1 MSTKGFCTLDAGFS
15 DSLLAGALAESMSS
29 TLRRPSE
36 HIVEGLLGNDGSA
49 EITQLELEDD
59 GAAPASAGESL
70 RTMDRAMSN
79 IAAASAPYFPN
90 LGFESSSRTPAV
102 LHLSKTPDSD
112 FGPLGEA
119 EASDW
124 LFEFMRGVVMC
135 LVVIGPDR
143 GTLALQPFEDEADM
157 LELPTWPG
165 MVLVLR
171 SHSLSAVH
179 MCPGN
184 CYVLSC
190 FYLDNRP
197 LSRSEEIGVTPV
209 VERLSE
215 WAAERLDELK
225 TEDTEDR
232 KPDVPRPWLVAMN
245 HQSFKGQHMAV
256 RGASGRFPVTWDPA
270 IWFASLTSGVDY
282 MAEIPLVR
290 WDHGNF
296 YSPEPEMWRAYKT
309 FARHLAFT
317 DGCELFDNKMFSIT
331 PAESKVMDPQQ
342 RMVLECGYEA
352 LYAAGLRKGKIMGS
366 LGGMYLGYGTGTS
379 DYGYVDRSTDS
390 GAEGSFG
397 ATGGSAAIT
406 ANRFSFCLGMKG
418 ASIAIDA
425 EDASGLVSAHLGCEG
440 LQRKGRGQVNDFSL
454 VGGIKI
460 NLAAFYWPQKQAAG
474 LLAESGRCF
483 TFDESSDGFSFGDG
497 ACNLCIRHL
506 IEVVD
511 GTILL
516 REGEPLVGVVAGSSV
531 NCNGRSAS
539 MQSPHGPSEQE
550 AISMCVRA
558 ASLSGFDVDAAEIHG
573 TSGLIA
579 DVVQVSSWSRVLR
592 AACNSAEPLLL
603 TSGPTNMGNGQ
614 HAAGAYAMLRAIL
627 SNNRGASM
635 ANVHLRQV
643 NPYIDAWEG
652 SVAITSEMLQL
663 KLTSSYWGS
672 MARGFAGTN
681 ACAVCWGA
689 AQPLRSSPR
698 PENERLTFWP
708 GGGGALDAS
717 AQPRK
722 GFHIAGTFTR
732 WSPEP
737 MEMERAGVYGYELIL
752 GENRWEQFQV
762 WLDGDPKKCLHPEWS
777 KAPRLTA
784 ACGPDAHGHTWLIDG
799 RESDS
804 VDRGLIGAKYR
815 IRLSIAGK
823 YRMVDWERL
832 TGRPEDEQD
841 APAIADAARSLEP
854 GSYFISADW
863 NGWGFEA
870 MRSSADV
877 HELDVHLTRSG
888 GEFQIVRDRDW
899 DQVFYPD
906 ADIVGGPDDASK
918 GRSWNLNGRRG
929 QTFRITFRRENEAG
943 VDVKA
948 VSWEKTGTQ
957 DLSETQREAAAR
969 TRYAVFGSWNSG
981 TRLRELKW
989 SGVYH
994 YFYLELGATAK
1005 ESFQLVQDGNWN
1017 RIFHPSVADASSGSD
1032 HEVVGPSA
1040 SDGRSCGLNWTV
1052 GLGGYEKP
1060 GDQFEI
1066 RVHDRPGY
1074 FGSYVS
1080 KVEWSKIPSNR
1091 SLREADSEGLVL
1103 RRGRR

>member
-1 MSTKGFCTLDAGFS
+1 
-15 DSLLAGALAESMSS
+15 MSS
-29 TLRRPSE
+29 TLRRPSGL
-36 HIVEGLLGNDGSA
+36 IVDGLLGNEGSA
-49 EITQLELEDD
+49 EITQLELDDD

-70 RTMDRAMSN
+70 RAMDRAMSN
-79 IAAASAPYFPN
+79 IAAASAPFFPS
-90 LGFESSSRTPAV
+90 LGFESSARTPAV
-102 LHLSKTPDSD
+102 LHLSKYPEGD

-135 LVVIGPDR
+135 LAVIGPDR
-143 GTLALQPFEDEADM
+143 GTLVLQPYEDEAEM

-165 MVLVLR
+165 MVVVLR
-171 SHSLSAVH
+171 AHMLSAGH
-179 MCPGN
+179 TCQGN

-190 FYLDNRP
+190 FYLDSRP
-197 LSRSEEIGVTPV
+197 LGRDRGLEVTPV
-209 VERLSE
+209 VERLSQ

-225 TEDTEDR
+225 TEDMQDR
-232 KPDVPRPWLVAMN
+232 KPEVPRQWLVAMN
-245 HQSFKGQHMAV
+245 HQSFKGQHMAA
-256 RGASGRFPVTWDPA
+256 RGSSCRFPVTWEPD
-270 IWFASLTSGVDY
+270 IWFASLLVGVDY

-296 YSPEPEMWRAYKT
+296 YDPEPTMWRYYKT

-379 DYGYVDRSTDS
+379 DFGFVDRSTDS

-460 NLAAFYWPQKQAAG
+460 NLAAYYWPQKQAAG
-474 LLAESGRCF
+474 LLSPSGRCL
-483 TFDESSDGFSFGDG
+483 TFDATSDGFSFGDG
-497 ACNLCIRHL
+497 ACNLCMRHL
-506 IEVVD
+506 VEVVD
-511 GTILL
+511 GELVL

-539 MQSPHGPSEQE
+539 VQAPHGPSEQE
-550 AISMCVRA
+550 VISTCIRA
-558 ASLSGFDVDAAEIHG
+558 ASLSGFDVDAAETHG
-573 TSGLIA
+573 TGGLVA
-579 DVVQVSSWSRVLR
+579 DAVQVSSWSRVLR
-592 AACNSAEPLLL
+592 AACSSQEPVLL
-603 TSGPTNMGNGQ
+603 SCGATNVGNGQ
-614 HAAGAYAMLRAIL
+614 HAAGAVALLRSML
-627 SNNRGASM
+627 SNTRGASM
-635 ANVHLRQV
+635 PNVHLRQV
-643 NPYIDAWEG
+643 NPFVDCYEQPLAL
-652 SVAITSEMLQL
+652 TTEMLQL
-663 KLTSSYWGS
+663 KLTSSHWGS

-681 ACAVCWGA
+681 ACAVCWGT
-689 AQPLRSSPR
+689 AQPLPSAPR
-698 PENERLTFWP
+698 PEHEHLAFWP
-708 GGGGALDAS
+708 GGGGTLDVS

-732 WSPEP
+732 WAPEP
-737 MEMERAGVYGYELIL
+737 MEMERAGVYGYELVL
-752 GENRWEQFQV
+752 GENRWEHFQL
-762 WLDGDPKKCLHPEWS
+762 WLDGDPRKCLHPES
-777 KAPRLTA
+777 PKAPRLTA
-784 ACGPDAHGHTWLIDG
+784 AHGPDAEGHTWLIDG
-799 RESDS
+799 READS
-804 VDRGLIGAKYR
+804 IDRGLIGAKYR
-815 IRLSIAGK
+815 IRLSVAGK

-832 TGRPEDEQD
+832 TGKPEDTQD

-854 GSYFISADW
+854 GSYFVSADW

-870 MRSSADV
+870 MRSNAGAY
-877 HELDVHLTRSG
+877 ELDVHLTRIG

-899 DQVFYPD
+899 DQVFYPQGD
-906 ADIVGGPDDASK
+906 AVGGPDDASE
-918 GRSWNLNGRRG
+918 GRSWSLNGRKG

-943 VDVKA
+943 VDVRA
-948 VSWEKTGTQ
+948 VSWEKTGTEE
-957 DLSETQREAAAR
+957 LSEEQQQAADR
-969 TRYAVFGSWNSG
+969 VRYAVFGSWDGG

-989 SGVYH
+989 SGAYH
-994 YFYLELGATAK
+994 YFFLELGATAK
-1005 ESFQLVQDGNWN
+1005 ESFQLVQDCNWN
-1017 RIFHPSVADASSGSD
+1017 RIFHPSVAEATSGTE
-1032 HEVVGPSA
+1032 HEIVGPSA
-1040 SDGRSCGLNWTV
+1040 GDGRSRGLNWVV

-1060 GDQFEI
+1060 GDQFEV
-1066 RVHDRPGY
+1066 RVYDKAGY
-1074 FGSYVS
+1074 IARYVTRVQWS
-1080 KVEWSKIPSNR
+1080 KVPSNR
-1091 SLREADSEGLVL
+1091 SLREADDEGLVL
-1103 RRGRR
+1103 RRARR